1 MTSENKFPE
10 FETQKNTKHIGM
22 SIGCLAQTHLP
33 SSQPD
38 GFSRCEK
45 HMRLTSIFD
54 IPSTWPPAFGR
65 VLSSSG
71 SPNFGR
77 VHFDS
82 WWRGEV
88 GTSVSAC
95 AAPFVLFHTS
105 PMMTKCWKNSELKH
119 STFPHHRTIL
129 SGFHWHCF
137 VFTHLLD
144 QHWRQSLVTWFQKY
158 HSWKQTERNHWRAV
172 SVSCMDYKCWWF
184 GKSQTTTWYV

>member
-1 MTSENKFPE
+1 M
-10 FETQKNTKHIGM
+10 
-22 SIGCLAQTHLP
+22 P
-33 SSQPD
+33 SPNSPSFQPD

-45 HMRLTSIFD
+45 HMPLTSIFD

-119 STFPHHRTIL
+119 STFPHQRTIL

-137 VFTHLLD
+137 VFYPFVGLTLVPVLGHMVPEVPLLKAKGKK
-144 QHWRQSLVTWFQKY
+144 SL
-158 HSWKQTERNHWRAV
+158 
-172 SVSCMDYKCWWF
+172 
-184 GKSQTTTWYV
+184 KSKR